1 MSIATIKVSYILLF
15 ILTFMSCSISMATLE
30 GLYLTQEE
38 YTTFSEK
45 TNIEFRIVF
54 WYENKY
60 LTLCS

>member
-45 TNIEFRIVF
+45 N
-54 WYENKY
+54 
-60 LTLCS
+60 